1 MTLKILILL
10 TSILL
15 LPLNAYSEA
24 YKWIN
29 GSGQAY
35 YGDSKHKSLKSK
47 PVDLK
52 DNSYAAP
59 VFAAESP
66 EQLHMYATSWCGYC
80 KKARRYFRQNDI
92 PYREYDIERDSKA
105 KARYNKL
112 GGNGV
117 PLILYGKKRMTGFS
131 EGQFK
136 RLYN

>member
-1 MTLKILILL
+1 MILL
-10 TSILL
+10 ASMLL
-15 LPLNAYSEA
+15 LPLTAYSEV
-24 YKWIN
+24 YKWVD
-29 GSGQAY
+29 GSGQVF
-35 YGDSKHKSLKSK
+35 YGNSKHESRKSK
-47 PVDLK
+47 AVDLK

-59 VFAAESP
+59 AFAAELP
-66 EQLHMYATSWCGYC
+66 EQLLMYATSWCGYC

-105 KARYNKL
+105 KASYNKL

-136 RLYN
+136 HLYN